1 MMQVDPWEKA
11 AEIGRAI
18 RAAKDPHRRAVLSN
32 LQKLWITLGNE
43 EGFLPEGYLVKQ
55 TENVCRLHAE
65 FLAQQDRETP
75 SGLALS

>member
-1 MMQVDPWEKA
+1 MVAKPQGAMSSLRPD
-11 AEIGRAI
+11 AI
-18 RAAKDPHRRAVLSN
+18 A
-32 LQKLWITLGNE
+32 LGNE
-43 EGFLPEGYLVKQ
+43 EGFLPEGYLAKQ